1 MMPELNSRYR
11 GRFAPSPSGPLHFG
25 SLIAAVGSY
34 LQAKSQQGE
43 WLVRLEDID
52 QPRMVKGAADAI
64 LRSLELYGLHWD
76 GDVWVQSQRLE
87 RYQQVLD
94 QLSQQHLVYGCDCSR
109 ARISALSSGYDG
121 HCRERQLSQG
131 TLAYRLQAPQ
141 TATEFTD
148 LLQGRTQIPL
158 ALAQE
163 DYILKRRDGLFAYQ
177 LVVVVDDIDQGITQ
191 VVRGA
196 DLIEVTT
203 RQQALFELLGAK
215 APSYV
220 HLPLA
225 VKEPGF
231 KLSKQNHAPAISDWP
246 VSQTLSAALGFL
258 GHPPPAGLQGAPASE
273 LLEWA
278 VRHWTLSAVPA
289 ARELPG
295 SVVPTG
301 AC

>member
-1 MMPELNSRYR
+1 MPELNSRYR

-25 SLIAAVGSY
+25 SLVAAVGSY
-34 LQAKSQQGE
+34 LQAKSQQGD

-87 RYQQVLD
+87 RYQQVLN
-94 QLSQQHLVYGCDCSR
+94 QLSQQQLVYGCDCPR
-109 ARISALSSGYDG
+109 ARTSQLAQGYDG
-121 HCRERQLSQG
+121 HCRQRLLSQG
-131 TLAYRLQAPQ
+131 SLAYRLKVPP

-148 LLQGRTQIPL
+148 LLQGQTLVPA

-196 DLIEVTT
+196 DLIDVTT
-203 RQQALFELLGAK
+203 RQQALFTLLGAQ
-215 APSYV
+215 APSYL

-246 VSQTLSAALGFL
+246 ISQTLSTALSFL
-258 GHPPPAGLQGAPASE
+258 GHPPPSELKGAPVHT
-273 LLEWA
+273 LLHWA
-278 VRHWTLSAVPA
+278 VCHWDLAAVPA
-289 ARELPG
+289 VRELPLTMTL
-295 SVVPTG
+295 P
-301 AC
+301 AL